1 VLCFAVRRSPRG
13 RQSGRRCSTTP
24 CFPSWSTSAA
34 VRKCYFYLI
43 LFYTGNGL
51 LERGCSQGILM
62 SREWEV
68 LDLAREEF
76 WQESELP
83 WARNPPKGFI
93 GFRLQ
98 LVWFLDWMIFSFL

>member
-1 VLCFAVRRSPRG
+1 
-13 RQSGRRCSTTP
+13 
-24 CFPSWSTSAA
+24 
-34 VRKCYFYLI
+34 
-43 LFYTGNGL
+43 
-51 LERGCSQGILM
+51 M

-98 LVWFLDWMIFSFL
+98 LVWFLDWMIFFLFVMYKCPDLCLSV